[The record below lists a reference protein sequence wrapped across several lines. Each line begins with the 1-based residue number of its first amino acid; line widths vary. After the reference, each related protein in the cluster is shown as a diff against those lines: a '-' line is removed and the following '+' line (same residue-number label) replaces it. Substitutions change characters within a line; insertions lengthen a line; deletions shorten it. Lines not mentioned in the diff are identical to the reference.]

1 MAKKI
6 KKETLKVPKVKQWRI
21 TTPKPIPHKNKK
33 KYTRK
38 PKHKKKILE
47 IIKLYLGD
55 ENG

>member
-6 KKETLKVPKVKQWRI
+6 KKETLKVPKTKPWRI

-38 PKHKKKILE
+38 SKHKKKIVERIE
-47 IIKLYLGD
+47 IYLG
-55 ENG
+55 E